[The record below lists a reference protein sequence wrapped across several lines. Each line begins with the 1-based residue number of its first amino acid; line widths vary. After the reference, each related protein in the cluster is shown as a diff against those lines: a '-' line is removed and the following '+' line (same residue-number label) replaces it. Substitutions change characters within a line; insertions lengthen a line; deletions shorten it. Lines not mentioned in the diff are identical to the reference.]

1 MKHLKQT
8 AMTALLSGAVI
19 LSSGSVPILAA
30 ADGTAESE
38 NISVSTVSTAG
49 TDSTANEDGT
59 TQADSAGS
67 EADTQDTA
75 SAEESGAASAS
86 ETAKNAGVTET
97 RQPFTMVFDAN
108 GGTFSD
114 GSAQHTISTDTGVIE
129 EGVVTDRHG
138 GEYPDAAVVA
148 DQNTQVPVYEASGT
162 EGSLLYVYTDLTY
175 QTPDGV
181 NTVTLTKPDGS
192 VLVDTSGS
200 TDQAE
205 WTGYLSDIPMLNVTS
220 NGTGGDASVYGYL
233 LKWKAVYGASGSSA
247 YMSPEKGLAEFEG
260 WYTDS
265 SLTVP
270 WDGTPARTVYAKWS
284 DADSGAESNTES
296 NAIDGVLRGLLRCLF
311 RTGPDV

>member
-38 NISVSTVSTAG
+38 NVSVSTVSTAG

-114 GSAQHTISTDTGVIE
+114 GSAQHTISTNTGVIE

-247 YMSPEKGLAEFEG
+247 I
-260 WYTDS
+260 T
-265 SLTVP
+265 
-270 WDGTPARTVYAKWS
+270 R
-284 DADSGAESNTES
+284 
-296 NAIDGVLRGLLRCLF
+296 
-311 RTGPDV
+311 